1 MTPEE
6 AERILA
12 LFEDDGTTTT
22 SAMTAKLHG
31 KVSSYEMEHARKNT
45 WAKLHKMEESGL
57 IRKTEEPNGNAC
69 RWVIVGA

>member
-22 SAMTAKLHG
+22 SAMITKLYG
-31 KVSSYEMEHARKNT
+31 QVASYDMDNARKRT
-45 WAKLHKMEESGL
+45 WSKLHKMAEEGI
-57 IRKTEEPNGNAC
+57 IRKTDEPNGMAC